1 MKVLRDPL
9 LWLSAMFIALL
20 LALPYSAPL
29 FSALFPELPR
39 PVYQQ
44 ESFVS
49 LTLAHFWL
57 VALSSLA
64 ATVVGVVAGIAVTRP
79 AGPAGHAGRDWGG
92 TVRCFSYRSGNGD
105 DRLAE
110 ADKS

>member
-1 MKVLRDPL
+1 VKVLRDPL

-64 ATVVGVVAGIAVTRP
+64 ATVVGVGAGIAVTRP
-79 AGPAGHAGRDWGG
+79 GGMSFARWWRRSPQWGRRFRRS
-92 TVRCFSYRSGNGD
+92 RCW
-105 DRLAE
+105 RLRFR
-110 ADKS
+110 